1 LRAPFDGTDERELG
15 RLELPE
21 FADSWFGSMSYTI
34 HPDGRTFA
42 FERHA
47 GTAVQD
53 RAIENLLRFIQSG
66 ESWTSVMPVLPK

>member
-1 LRAPFDGTDERELG
+1 
-15 RLELPE
+15 
-21 FADSWFGSMSYTI
+21 MSYTI